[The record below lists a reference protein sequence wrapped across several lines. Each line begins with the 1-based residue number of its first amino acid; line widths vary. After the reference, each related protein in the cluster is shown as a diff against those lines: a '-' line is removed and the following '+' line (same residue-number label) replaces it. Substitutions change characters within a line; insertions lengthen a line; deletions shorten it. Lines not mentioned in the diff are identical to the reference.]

1 MTHPK
6 LCIMFPS
13 NTSYHIEILLLS
25 YCSLWLILFWI
36 KVLLSPLSDVVTHI
50 ASVSRRLC
58 ISLRLDNSA
67 MPSHIHKNTHTNQPQ
82 GEKKMQRLTS
92 VCGRE
97 HQLNLWIP
105 GGHQSGESKQ
115 KSDRHGASALIG
127 CTDWIQADCMCFNSH
142 THLADCF

>member
-36 KVLLSPLSDVVTHI
+36 KMLLSPLSDVVTHI
-50 ASVSRRLC
+50 ASVSRCVC

-82 GEKKMQRLTS
+82 GKKKNAAINQCMWPRAP
-92 VCGRE
+92 VE
-97 HQLNLWIP
+97 FMNP
-105 GGHQSGESKQ
+105 GGPPKWREQAEIRQAWSKCAH
-115 KSDRHGASALIG
+115 RLY
-127 CTDWIQADCMCFNSH
+127 
-142 THLADCF
+142 